1 MIRKGKRTSDDLS
14 ITKEGMENCVKFPNS
29 TPIEII
35 ELYVKLYFQR
45 RELEKQRIYT
55 QDKLLKKEDKEIVM
69 NDNHKKKEIVMKV
82 QQIDTA
88 K

>member
-1 MIRKGKRTSDDLS
+1 
-14 ITKEGMENCVKFPNS
+14 MENCVKFPNS

-55 QDKLLKKEDKEIVM
+55 QDRLLKKT
-69 NDNHKKKEIVMKV
+69 KKLS
-82 QQIDTA
+82 
-88 K
+88 